1 MNMNKKI
8 LPALLLA
15 VCCWAGASAQ
25 QVAVKTNL
33 LYWAAATPN
42 VGAEVAVGK
51 HSTLG
56 FSANYNPWTIGSD
69 NKIQHW
75 FIRPEYRY
83 WVTEKYTRLF
93 FGVHAIGG
101 KFEVGGFKLPF
112 IGDKVFKGLQTNYY
126 KGSFVGAGISI
137 GYQFYVSPHWNLE
150 LSAGAGLAVAA
161 LSLRAQI
168 VGDVAVTRK
177 VLAERGGELHM
188 VLEISVS
195 RKAVTRSQSW
205 TILPELST
213 PDRKSVKLFPHI
225 LINGRYQQHM
235 QERRRRLS
243 GAYWAER
250 QPYMTI
256 NADKKTD
263 QVFRYEMKVPY
274 ESWMAGATLVLRQ
287 VQTSPGGVRR
297 VFTVDVNGAVDVS
310 RK

>member
-1 MNMNKKI
+1 M
-8 LPALLLA
+8 
-15 VCCWAGASAQ
+15 
-25 QVAVKTNL
+25 
-33 LYWAAATPN
+33 
-42 VGAEVAVGK
+42 
-51 HSTLG
+51 
-56 FSANYNPWTIGSD
+56 
-69 NKIQHW
+69 
-75 FIRPEYRY
+75 
-83 WVTEKYTRLF
+83 
-93 FGVHAIGG
+93 
-101 KFEVGGFKLPF
+101 
-112 IGDKVFKGLQTNYY
+112 
-126 KGSFVGAGISI
+126 
-137 GYQFYVSPHWNLE
+137 
-150 LSAGAGLAVAA
+150 
-161 LSLRAQI
+161 
-168 VGDVAVTRK
+168 GDVAVTRK

-213 PDRKSVKLFPHI
+213 PDR
-225 LINGRYQQHM
+225 NQQHM

-274 ESWMAGATLVLRQ
+274 ESWMAGATLVLRM

>member
-1 MNMNKKI
+1 MATGTDFWAGSDMCKHESICVSMNMNKKI

-126 KGSFVGAGISI
+126 KGSFVGRRH
-137 GYQFYVSPHWNLE
+137 QH
-150 LSAGAGLAVAA
+150 
-161 LSLRAQI
+161 R
-168 VGDVAVTRK
+168 
-177 VLAERGGELHM
+177 
-188 VLEISVS
+188 
-195 RKAVTRSQSW
+195 
-205 TILPELST
+205 LP
-213 PDRKSVKLFPHI
+213 
-225 LINGRYQQHM
+225 
-235 QERRRRLS
+235 
-243 GAYWAER
+243 
-250 QPYMTI
+250 
-256 NADKKTD
+256 
-263 QVFRYEMKVPY
+263 
-274 ESWMAGATLVLRQ
+274 VLRQ
-287 VQTSPGGVRR
+287 PPLEPRTFGRRRTGPPELPCRAGQRPEAQLLRRLQAFPADPHRDRRNVRLPVQLQEINDASHEKILLPFRISRCGAFAPRPDRGRCRR
-297 VFTVDVNGAVDVS
+297 DA
-310 RK
+310 

>member
-1 MNMNKKI
+1 MAKVEDC
-8 LPALLLA
+8 PGFETF
-15 VCCWAGASAQ
+15 GAD
-25 QVAVKTNL
+25 VK
-33 LYWAAATPN
+33 AARKA
-42 VGAEVAVGK
+42 K
-51 HSTLG
+51 HL
-56 FSANYNPWTIGSD
+56 
-69 NKIQHW
+69 
-75 FIRPEYRY
+75 
-83 WVTEKYTRLF
+83 
-93 FGVHAIGG
+93 
-101 KFEVGGFKLPF
+101 
-112 IGDKVFKGLQTNYY
+112 
-126 KGSFVGAGISI
+126 
-137 GYQFYVSPHWNLE
+137 
-150 LSAGAGLAVAA
+150 
-161 LSLRAQI
+161 
-168 VGDVAVTRK
+168 TRK

-263 QVFRYEMKVPY
+263 QVFRYEMKVPF
-274 ESWMAGATLVLRQ
+274 ESWMAGATLVLRM

>member
-1 MNMNKKI
+1 MATGTDFWAGSDMCKHESICVSMNMNKKI

-126 KGSFVGAGISI
+126 KGSFVGA
-137 GYQFYVSPHWNLE
+137 
-150 LSAGAGLAVAA
+150 SA
-161 LSLRAQI
+161 
-168 VGDVAVTRK
+168 
-177 VLAERGGELHM
+177 
-188 VLEISVS
+188 
-195 RKAVTRSQSW
+195 
-205 TILPELST
+205 
-213 PDRKSVKLFPHI
+213 
-225 LINGRYQQHM
+225 
-235 QERRRRLS
+235 
-243 GAYWAER
+243 
-250 QPYMTI
+250 
-256 NADKKTD
+256 
-263 QVFRYEMKVPY
+263 
-274 ESWMAGATLVLRQ
+274 
-287 VQTSPGGVRR
+287 RR
-297 VFTVDVNGAVDVS
+297 VCGTRTWRCSGGTESNFRFRFQTAIS
-310 RK
+310 AHPPFSISETPIRA

>member
-1 MNMNKKI
+1 
-8 LPALLLA
+8 
-15 VCCWAGASAQ
+15 
-25 QVAVKTNL
+25 
-33 LYWAAATPN
+33 
-42 VGAEVAVGK
+42 
-51 HSTLG
+51 
-56 FSANYNPWTIGSD
+56 
-69 NKIQHW
+69 
-75 FIRPEYRY
+75 
-83 WVTEKYTRLF
+83 
-93 FGVHAIGG
+93 
-101 KFEVGGFKLPF
+101 
-112 IGDKVFKGLQTNYY
+112 
-126 KGSFVGAGISI
+126 
-137 GYQFYVSPHWNLE
+137 
-150 LSAGAGLAVAA
+150 
-161 LSLRAQI
+161 
-168 VGDVAVTRK
+168 
-177 VLAERGGELHM
+177 M

-274 ESWMAGATLVLRQ
+274 ESWMAGATLVLRM

>member
-1 MNMNKKI
+1 MATGTDFWAGSDMCKHESICVSMNMNKKI

-137 GYQFYVSPHWNLE
+137 GYQFYVSPHWSLE
-150 LSAGAGLAVAA
+150 LSAGAGLA
-161 LSLRAQI
+161 
-168 VGDVAVTRK
+168 
-177 VLAERGGELHM
+177 
-188 VLEISVS
+188 
-195 RKAVTRSQSW
+195 
-205 TILPELST
+205 
-213 PDRKSVKLFPHI
+213 
-225 LINGRYQQHM
+225 
-235 QERRRRLS
+235 RLS
-243 GAYWAER
+243 YHAEPVSGPKR
-250 QPYMTI
+250 SSYVDSKRFLPIPTEIGVTFVYLF
-256 NADKKTD
+256 NSKK
-263 QVFRYEMKVPY
+263 
-274 ESWMAGATLVLRQ
+274 
-287 VQTSPGGVRR
+287 
-297 VFTVDVNGAVDVS
+297 
-310 RK
+310 